1 MSGTTDAQTTSI
13 ADPVAQDVPGA
24 LEIGFDKA
32 DHPNCSD
39 ILWQNLDRNPDAIA
53 VSGPAGDMC
62 RCALIKE
69 NRG

>member
-39 ILWQNLDRNPDAIA
+39 ILWQNLDRNPTP
-53 VSGPAGDMC
+53 S
-62 RCALIKE
+62 R
-69 NRG
+69 